1 MWLHR
6 TLFWLHLTVI
16 IGAIS
21 IGFFLSLPVVLA
33 IVAAHRLH
41 VIAFGGCLISRLQLR
56 LGSMP
61 TSANFLQ
68 IAAQKFFRQ
77 NLSLPQSKIVDYSLA
92 SLPIS
97 IATAR
102 LFI

>member
-1 MWLHR
+1 MLLHR
-6 TLFWLHLTVI
+6 ALFWLHLAII

-21 IGFFLSLPVVLA
+21 IGFFLSLPAVLA

-56 LGSMP
+56 LGMLP
-61 TSANFLQ
+61 RRANFLQ
-68 IAAQKFFRQ
+68 VAAQKFFRQ
-77 NLSLPQSKIVDYSLA
+77 NLSLPQAKIIDYSLA
-92 SLPIS
+92 SLPVS